1 MKKRG
6 KLARFRGWLRR
17 VLGGIALHK
26 SLEKNEKAAR
36 DLDAAVREV
45 LQK

>member
-1 MKKRG
+1 MKKPE
-6 KLARFRGWLRR
+6 AFERFRTFLQRIF
-17 VLGGIALHK
+17 GGMALQK
-26 SLEKNEKAAR
+26 SLERNEKAAR